1 MSEREARAASATV
14 RKLLEVAREA
24 KAAARAAWE
33 AALEAARAAARAV
46 RPGRLAVQPRPPAA
60 KVLRVS
66 RAE

>member
-33 AALEAARAAARAV
+33 AALEAARAV